1 VLDWV
6 CVVGTGRLE
15 KLLEVIGRLPR
26 LVFEVTLSGGDEL
39 LIKIIRLLVIVSLI
53 TAGSNRDPLGSPL
66 GPPLISFGAPLCTLA
81 GCLEWCP
88 STAIGGQP
96 PVALDENGPDCLL
109 ARRVPGGDVKQLL
122 CGLWLIVAELMHEGP
137 TVHAGPKCQDEVS
150 VTDLGELMALMV
162 KLLNVILEGLAL
174 LLLTTLQIPGVA
186 WSYIRALKV
195 ASENLPEILLTINR
209 VPGQLVLPGP
219 GRVGQVDGE
228 KLDDEE
234 VVISPA
240 CPARKVVII

>member
-1 VLDWV
+1 
-6 CVVGTGRLE
+6 
-15 KLLEVIGRLPR
+15 
-26 LVFEVTLSGGDEL
+26 
-39 LIKIIRLLVIVSLI
+39 
-53 TAGSNRDPLGSPL
+53 
-66 GPPLISFGAPLCTLA
+66 
-81 GCLEWCP
+81 
-88 STAIGGQP
+88 
-96 PVALDENGPDCLL
+96 
-109 ARRVPGGDVKQLL
+109 VPGGDVKQLL
-122 CGLWLIVAELMHEGP
+122 CGLWLIAAELMHEGP
-137 TVHAGPKCQDEVS
+137 TVHAGPKCRDEVS
-150 VTDLGELMALMV
+150 VPDLGELMALMV